1 MRRQLLATAAAITTT
16 LALAVAVPASAQE
29 EPELFPGPGNIR
41 CDELDLEGLT
51 DIFEDFEGDED
62 NEFFTATVSEDG
74 TSVTVVAKEGSV
86 ILAVIVKGGDD
97 SYIYR
102 SDFTDMVAPPVGQDN
117 TPTISHY
124 DVCIGVEEDDKDNGD
139 KDNGDKDNGDKDE
152 DETAKPTT
160 PAPVPTEV
168 PAGASDGSGGSPALL
183 GFALAGTAAV
193 AGAAVVARR
202 RFLHDS

>member
-1 MRRQLLATAAAITTT
+1 MRRQLLATAAAITTALIT
-16 LALAVAVPASAQE
+16 ALAVAFTIPASAQE

-124 DVCIGVEEDDKDNGD
+124 DVCIGVEEDDE
-139 KDNGDKDNGDKDE
+139 DNGDKDE

-183 GFALAGTAAV
+183 GFAIAGTAAV

-202 RFLHDS
+202 RFLNDS

>member
-1 MRRQLLATAAAITTT
+1 MRRQLLATAAALVT
-16 LALAVAVPASAQE
+16 ALAVASTIPAVAQD
-29 EPELFPGPGNIR
+29 EPQLFTGPGNIR

-51 DIFEDFEGDED
+51 DAFEDLEGDQ
-62 NEFFTATVSEDG
+62 NNAFFTATVSEDG
-74 TSVTVVAKEGSV
+74 KSVTVVAKEGTV

-102 SDFTDMVAPPVGQDN
+102 ESFTDMVAPPVGQDN

-124 DVCIGVEEDDKDNGD
+124 DVCIGEEEDGETTSPPPTNG
-139 KDNGDKDNGDKDE
+139 NGNG
-152 DETAKPTT
+152 ETKT

-168 PAGASDGSGGSPALL
+168 PAGTNAGGSDSL
-183 GFALAGTAAV
+183 GLWGLIAASSAAV

-202 RFLHDS
+202 RFLNDS

>member
-51 DIFEDFEGDED
+51 DIFEDLEGDED

-124 DVCIGVEEDDKDNGD
+124 DVCIGVEEDDEDNG
-139 KDNGDKDNGDKDE
+139 DNGDKDNGDKDE
-152 DETAKPTT
+152 DET

-168 PAGASDGSGGSPALL
+168 PAGASDGSGGSAALL
-183 GFALAGTAAV
+183 GLALAGTAAV

>member
-1 MRRQLLATAAAITTT
+1 MRRRLLATAAAITTT
-16 LALAVAVPASAQE
+16 LALAVTVPASAQE

-124 DVCIGVEEDDKDNGD
+124 DVCIGVEEDDE
-139 KDNGDKDNGDKDE
+139 DNGDKDE

-183 GFALAGTAAV
+183 GFAIAGTAAV

>member
-1 MRRQLLATAAAITTT
+1 MRRRLLATAAAITTT
-16 LALAVAVPASAQE
+16 LALAVTVPASAQE

-86 ILAVIVKGGDD
+86 ILAVIVKGGDE

-124 DVCIGVEEDDKDNGD
+124 DVCIGVEEDDE
-139 KDNGDKDNGDKDE
+139 DNGDKDNGDKDE

-183 GFALAGTAAV
+183 GFAIAGTAAV